1 MEVIIVDRT
10 HQSFNGITYHR
21 SKKGYYINMNRKLH
35 RDVWAFHN
43 GTIPPK
49 HDVHHKDF
57 NKNNNQIWNLE
68 LMTSSAHRSLHA
80 KLNAAK
86 RPPQEICWNR
96 CLVCRKEFKA
106 KPHTKYCPECRKARQ
121 KAQAKARREAA
132 KANPEC
138 RQIGTKKAP

>member
-68 LMTSSAHRSLHA
+68 CLTRSEHRQLHA
-80 KLNAAK
+80 EHADKKEFICCCLN
-86 RPPQEICWNR
+86 CWND
-96 CLVCRKEFKA
+96 FKA
-106 KPHTKYCPECRKARQ
+106 KSARARYCPECRKARQ

-132 KANPEC
+132 KANKPP
-138 RQIGTKKAP
+138 IA